1 MTAPLNKT
9 FDSSVTA
16 TVENLSTRGVRLYSL
31 VVRNPSAAT
40 AYIQLFDAAAAD
52 VTLGTT
58 APNQSYWIPPSGVFD
73 MFFDI
78 PMEFQ
83 TALSYAFTTTATGNT
98 APASNAEVNF
108 GWL

>member
-1 MTAPLNKT
+1 MTSTNKT

-16 TVENLSTRGVRLYSL
+16 TVENLATRGVHLYTL

-40 AYIQLFDAAAAD
+40 AYLQLFDAAAAN

-58 APNQSYWIPPSGVFD
+58 TPDQSYWVPPSGEFD
-73 MFFDI
+73 LAYTKDG
-78 PMEFQ
+78 MEFQ